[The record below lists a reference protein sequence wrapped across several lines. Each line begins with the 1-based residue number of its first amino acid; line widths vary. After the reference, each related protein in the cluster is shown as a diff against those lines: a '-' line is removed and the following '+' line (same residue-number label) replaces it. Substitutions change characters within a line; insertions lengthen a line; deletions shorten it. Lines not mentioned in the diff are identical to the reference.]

1 MKIKISNSLNHIND
15 RRDLLQDF
23 IVFVSKDLQCMPCD
37 VDIVDGRG
45 NSGLTT
51 TAQYDPNNHHITVNG
66 KNRQFGDVLRSVAH
80 EMVHHKQNVNGEL
93 GETVQDVGG
102 DIEDEANA
110 RAGELLK
117 SFAYQAG
124 PERIYESHDLIKE
137 LALPSAD
144 DLKADALIAMLKK
157 AGKTAAELRNL
168 SIDKLKELYREI
180 PELTADEIRKS
191 YVTSQSSDK
200 IIVQDNLIPGS
211 PDDDYGN
218 STLKPPVD
226 ALRVTSNYGWRKRA
240 DGSDQNHLGIDING
254 PNPGY
259 GFAVDAAG
267 EGVVYAVIK
276 MTDGWWVSVNY
287 KLAGKKYRIEYGHLG
302 KVVVKPRQIVQY
314 PTTLGSV
321 GARATTTVVPHVHVE
336 VYVPKNSNATD
347 AVFSMS
353 NKEGWELIDPTD
365 VFKSLKPKPKV
376 KSKPAKAPETAE
388 VPASSTSNPNPKT
401 GPMQTMEESKSKKE
415 SVLESYI
422 RSVILESAN
431 TNNEGN
437 DSAQTD
443 KKKLDTPTKSR
454 ITKSKA
460 IDKNSRRLSS
470 LDPVFRAKIWRI
482 MRKLKDNGYP
492 DLKIMT
498 AYRSPKEQ
506 EKMVAQGH
514 SKVPVSKHNAL
525 TLSGNEVI
533 PSSKALDLIW
543 NSTEKGWYGT
553 NPENIKY
560 FQLLGYYVNKDKDLR
575 WGGNFKKSNAELAKH
590 KIGWDPTHIE
600 LNDVTTM
607 DVAELNAALIDSTLP
622 TPSSDDVRS
631 VGDFESVANIAESI
645 DAIRAIVRESLTT
658 YGVGHTDPT
667 NGGPG
672 QAFRLGVDYK
682 NASTNIPHVGTGYV
696 DRTHSLPYEV
706 RLRTNQDAKQIY
718 DTVFADGINTAAMN
732 LTPDQVSYNPDGL
745 KLQCHIATGRDA
757 ADERDVKLISQE
769 IYKSMM
775 GSPGKAKDA
784 IFDIEVEPVNT
795 KIRR

>member
-102 DIEDEANA
+102 NIEDEANA

-117 SFAYQAG
+117 SFAYQTG
-124 PERIYESHDLIKE
+124 PERIYEGRE
-137 LALPSAD
+137 LMIEALPSAE
-144 DLKADALIAMLKK
+144 DLTKAALIAALEK
-157 AGKTAAELRNL
+157 AKVGGARLRDL
-168 SIDKLKELYREI
+168 SIDKLKKLYKKFAEESTD
-180 PELTADEIRKS
+180 PDEIDDEARKRVFS
-191 YVTSQSSDK
+191 VQQTREPTMQTDFIPTPLDIEGNDK
-200 IIVQDNLIPGS
+200 LNL
-211 PDDDYGN
+211 
-218 STLKPPVD
+218 PVSIG
-226 ALRVTSNYGWRKRA
+226 ALRVTSDYKLRTRMIKGKSVTKFHYGV
-240 DGSDQNHLGIDING
+240 DIGGNTRG
-254 PNPGY
+254 HSFP
-259 GFAVDAAG
+259 VLAAG
-267 EGVVYAVIK
+267 EGTVYSVGEDNIGRDRGTEAS
-276 MTDGWWVSVNY
+276 GAWVAINY
-287 KLAGKKYRIEYGHLG
+287 RLKGERYRIKYGHLA
-302 KVVVKPRQIVQY
+302 KPVH
-314 PTTLGSV
+314 V
-321 GARATTTVVPHVHVE
+321 AEKETVVPGQQIGIMGSKEEVGVWPHVHVG
-336 VYVPKNSNATD
+336 VLVPKIPQKDATD
-347 AVFSMS
+347 EVFGQGAPFWKYI
-353 NKEGWELIDPTD
+353 NPDKLWTNLPPEKG
-365 VFKSLKPKPKV
+365 
-376 KSKPAKAPETAE
+376 SKPNPSKKAPDTAE
-388 VPASSTSNPNPKT
+388 VPTQSIPIPKT
-401 GPMQTMEESKSKKE
+401 GPIPLPEESKSKKE

-422 RSVILESAN
+422 RAVILEAN
-431 TNNEGN
+431 DAESK
-437 DSAQTD
+437 DAAPD
-443 KKKLDTPTKSR
+443 PKKKLDTPTKSR

-460 IDKNSRRLSS
+460 ID
-470 LDPVFRAKIWRI
+470 
-482 MRKLKDNGYP
+482 
-492 DLKIMT
+492 
-498 AYRSPKEQ
+498 
-506 EKMVAQGH
+506 
-514 SKVPVSKHNAL
+514 
-525 TLSGNEVI
+525 
-533 PSSKALDLIW
+533 
-543 NSTEKGWYGT
+543 
-553 NPENIKY
+553 
-560 FQLLGYYVNKDKDLR
+560 
-575 WGGNFKKSNAELAKH
+575 
-590 KIGWDPTHIE
+590 
-600 LNDVTTM
+600 
-607 DVAELNAALIDSTLP
+607 
-622 TPSSDDVRS
+622 
-631 VGDFESVANIAESI
+631 I

-672 QAFRLGVDYK
+672 RAYRLGVDYK

-745 KLQCHIATGRDA
+745 KLQCHIATGRDS

>member
-15 RRDLLQDF
+15 RGDLLQDF

-45 NSGLTT
+45 DSGLTT

-102 DIEDEANA
+102 NIEDEANA

-117 SFAYQAG
+117 SFAYQTG
-124 PERIYESHDLIKE
+124 PERIYEGRE
-137 LALPSAD
+137 LMIEALPSAK
-144 DLKADALIAMLKK
+144 DLTYEALIAALEK
-157 AGKTAAELRNL
+157 AKVGGAKLREL
-168 SIDKLKELYREI
+168 SIDKLRALYDEI

-191 YVTSQSSDK
+191 YVTPQSSDK
-200 IIVQDNLIPGS
+200 IIVQDSLIPGS

-218 STLKPPVD
+218 STLEPPVD
-226 ALRVTSNYGWRKRA
+226 ALRVTSNYGWRKRG

-267 EGVVYAVIK
+267 EGVVYAVTNL
-276 MTDGWWVSVNY
+276 TDGWWVSVNY

-302 KVVVKPRQIVQY
+302 KVVVKPQQIVQY

-321 GARATTTVVPHVHVE
+321 GSRATTTVVPHVHVE

-353 NKEGWELIDPTD
+353 NKEGWKLTDPTD

-376 KSKPAKAPETAE
+376 KSKPAKAPETKE
-388 VPASSTSNPNPKT
+388 VPMSLPRNQSIPPDEPENT
-401 GPMQTMEESKSKKE
+401 KE

-431 TNNEGN
+431 TNDEGK

-460 IDKNSRRLSS
+460 IDIDSEDKSS
-470 LDPVFRAKIWRI
+470 LDPVFKSKVDNVIS
-482 MRKLKDNGYP
+482 KLVAHGYR
-492 DLKIMT
+492 LKIVT
-498 AYRSPKEQ
+498 AYRSPKTQ
-506 EKMVAQGH
+506 SKKYKAGH
-514 SKVPVSKHNAL
+514 SKVKVSKHNAL
-525 TLSGNEVI
+525 TLSGNEVV
-533 PSSKALDLIW
+533 PASKALDLIW
-543 NSTEKGWYGT
+543 NSRSGSYSMK
-553 NPENIKY
+553 PKNILYYKRLGKY
-560 FQLLGYYVNKDKDLR
+560 AEEEGLR
-575 WGGNFKKSNAELAKH
+575 WGGNFKKSNPELAKH

-600 LNDVTTM
+600 LASTSTRQ
-607 DVAELNAALIDSTLP
+607 VAIDNKDLISKTIP
-622 TPSSDDVRS
+622 TPSSLDARLA
-631 VGDFESVANIAESI
+631 GEPESVANIAESI

-672 QAFRLGVDYK
+672 RAYKLGVDYK
-682 NASTNIPHVGTGYV
+682 NASTNIPHVGSGYV

-706 RLRTNQDAKQIY
+706 RLRTNQDAKQIF

-775 GSPGKAKDA
+775 GSPGKAEDA
-784 IFDIEVEPVNT
+784 VFDIEVEPVNT